1 MDDWEP
7 LYVAVQEEN
16 RENGTDHQLP
26 CARWQKEECGGRL
39 ITGAP
44 MGKEHADD
52 ANGGQRRERPPPAKS
67 PWQHQE
73 QGKQQ
78 VVLFLYRQAPSMKQ
92 RLQLG
97 CLCEVAALSL
107 KKEIGDRKS
116 TRLNS
121 SH

>member
-78 VVLFLYRQAPSMKQ
+78 VRSEEHTSE
-92 RLQLG
+92 LQSLMRISYAVF
-97 CLCEVAALSL
+97 CL
-107 KKEIGDRKS
+107 KKKK
-116 TRLNS
+116 
-121 SH
+121 H

>member
-1 MDDWEP
+1 MYNMLFCFERIVEICSV
-7 LYVAVQEEN
+7 YVWFFFSSRRRHTKCALVTGVQTCALPIY

-78 VVLFLYRQAPSMKQ
+78 VVLFL
-92 RLQLG
+92 
-97 CLCEVAALSL
+97 
-107 KKEIGDRKS
+107 
-116 TRLNS
+116 
-121 SH
+121 